1 MNVVPLMF
9 LVPLSIWLFLPIG
22 FLRYWA
28 EVLGLGPWSSPA
40 GVGLYLLLVMSLG
53 SFIDQLMYTC
63 GWPKEMYSLLMA
75 PYRHPQES
83 ASWALGTLC
92 VGCPLCWVQ
101 WVIAG
106 IHTGPAW
113 GTIVFA
119 AAWIGPASVLYVHA
133 QVADVDI
140 PGPIEYVTPN
150 GHIAIL
156 DGRDRFNGVFMEFN
170 RLLIHGLPTK
180 KEEGEEETEETMRGV
195 QIGQEFLET
204 AGGGVQRVQIGQQGL
219 RGHVVLEVSHL
230 VNSGTRTHLFD
241 LLREHDA
248 SLQIERVNGT
258 RRYARV
264 RVALVDEDSVY
275 SAIRAIARLRG
286 ADRVSISEVRGSR
299 IFLSPRD

>member
-1 MNVVPLMF
+1 
-9 LVPLSIWLFLPIG
+9 
-22 FLRYWA
+22 
-28 EVLGLGPWSSPA
+28 
-40 GVGLYLLLVMSLG
+40 MSLG

-63 GWPKEMYSLLMA
+63 GWPKELYGLLMV

-140 PGPIEYVTPN
+140 PGPIEEVTPN
-150 GHIAIL
+150 GHIVIL
-156 DGRDRFNGVFMEFN
+156 DGRDRLNGVLMEFN

-180 KEEGEEETEETMRGV
+180 KEEGEEETEETVRM
-195 QIGQEFLET
+195 IT
-204 AGGGVQRVQIGQQGL
+204 MSAGGGVQISQQGL

-230 VNSGTRTHLFD
+230 VNSDTRTHLFD

-248 SLQIERVNGT
+248 SLQIVRVNGT

-275 SAIRAIARLRG
+275 SAIRAIARSRG
-286 ADRVSISEVRGSR
+286 ADRVSIREVRGSR
-299 IFLSPRD
+299 IFLLPRD